1 MKQKPNKFVLTSI
14 ALAVLTLA
22 GQAHAQ
28 ATADAARPADA
39 PPSAQDAR
47 DKADNKMDQVIVTGS
62 TSLKRTVRESSVAV
76 TIADR
81 EDLDRKAPRSM
92 ASALELIPGVTV
104 EDSGGEASNNFTV
117 RGLAGGGQNFI
128 QISEDGLPVF
138 YNAGFADQLV
148 KMEVSIDRLEAV
160 RGGTSGIL
168 TTNGA
173 GATVNF
179 LTFMA
184 KDEAA
189 GMLRL
194 TGSDYGTKRIDARYG
209 APLGNGWFAGFGG
222 FMRTSDGVRNPGFTA
237 DKGGL
242 FRAYM
247 GRKFSD
253 GEFSVNLKV
262 VNDHNVFLLP
272 TPFQNPSSPQAV
284 PGFNGNY
291 DTMISQDNAIQ
302 QGHASNG
309 LKDNDATDGIATKAT
324 AIGYAFDKRVADNL
338 TLRAKGRY
346 TDFDNH
352 FNAVFTYDNASLRS
366 AADRLDPTR
375 NSDIKAML
383 ARFPGTTAALRGVAS
398 GTIYSGANLATV
410 GGNGLVS
417 DSVSSSQLH
426 AKQVMVND
434 VSLTWTLPNNSLT
447 AGLLLIHQD
456 SQDSSDGN
464 LQFLGEVRNNPSRL
478 DIVALNSAGQVT
490 GQLTD
495 KGVLGYN
502 PWGVGTSKEQLAS
515 DNLYI
520 NDEFKF
526 NDRLRLDAGVRLERL
541 KVQNWNPNGKTITVP
556 GALNANGTDAD
567 NIMVNNT
574 QSVFDGTYNITS
586 KQHSDQSYTAGG
598 NYLINDNLAA
608 YARYSRS
615 YQAQGGDEPTKITFQ
630 ELGARYKQRGFQA
643 GLTAFHTIFNN
654 FNYSRRFDNDNED
667 TKVHGGIT
675 VNGLEFDVLWRPVRY
690 AQITAT
696 GVYQKSDV
704 KYDNATGPSAA
715 KVDVSTLGGKPER
728 SPEVN
733 ATITPSLL
741 LPDNMG
747 EVYLSYHQVGKRF
760 ADSGNSIVLPAY
772 HTIDLGGRYQLT
784 PALSFNVSVQNVTNQ
799 IGLTEG
805 NPRSSFT
812 ELAGNYFF
820 ARSILGRNLQAS
832 LTASF

>member
-1 MKQKPNKFVLTSI
+1 MNKQKKFLLSSI
-14 ALAVLTLA
+14 TLAVLTMVN
-22 GQAHAQ
+22 QAHAGD
-28 ATADAARPADA
+28 AAVAKKEDAADAGSQAD
-39 PPSAQDAR
+39 
-47 DKADNKMDQVIVTGS
+47 DKLNQVIVTGS

-76 TIADR
+76 TVADR

-179 LTFMA
+179 LTFKA
-184 KDEAA
+184 KDEAE

-194 TGSDYGTKRIDARYG
+194 TGSDYGTKRIDLRYG
-209 APLGNGWFAGFGG
+209 GPLGNGWYAGVGG

-242 FRAYM
+242 FRAYL

-253 GEFSVNLKV
+253 GEFSVNVKV
-262 VNDHNVFLLP
+262 VDDHNTFLLP
-272 TPFQNPSSPQAV
+272 TPFQNPASPQAV

-291 DTMISQDNAIQ
+291 GTMISLDNAIQ
-302 QGHASNG
+302 QGHTSNG
-309 LKDNDATDGIATKAT
+309 LRDNDATDGIHTKAT
-324 AIGYAFDKRVADNL
+324 AIGYAFDKQLMDGV
-338 TLRAKGRY
+338 TLRSKGRY
-346 TDFDNH
+346 TDFNNQ
-352 FNAVFTYDNASLRS
+352 FNAIFTYDNASLVS
-366 AADRLDPTR
+366 AADRLNPAI
-375 NSDIKAML
+375 NSDVAAML

-398 GTIYSGANLATV
+398 GTIYSGASLANV

-426 AKQVMVND
+426 AKQVAVND
-434 VSLTWTLPNNSLT
+434 VSLTWSIPSNSLT
-447 AGLLLIHQD
+447 VGLLTVHQD

-464 LQFLGEVRNNPSRL
+464 LLFLGEVRNNPSRL
-478 DIVALNSAGQVT
+478 DIVALNPAGQVA
-490 GQLTD
+490 GQLSD

-502 PWGVGTSKEQLAS
+502 PWGVGTSKEQLS
-515 DNLYI
+515 STNLYI

-526 NDRLRLDAGVRLERL
+526 NDKLRLDAGVRFEKL
-541 KVQNWNPNGKTITVP
+541 KVNSWIPNGKTITVP
-556 GALNANGTDAD
+556 GALKADGTDAD

-586 KQHSDQSYTAGG
+586 KQHSDQSITAGG
-598 NYLINDNLAA
+598 NYLINDYLAA

-615 YQAQGGDEPTKITFQ
+615 YQAQGGDQPTNITFE
-630 ELGARYKQRGFQA
+630 ELGARFKAKGFSA
-643 GLTAFHTIFNN
+643 GITLFHTIFNN
-654 FNYSRRFDNDNED
+654 FNYSRRFDGDNED
-667 TKVHGGIT
+667 TKVHGGIK
-675 VNGLEFDVLWRPVRY
+675 VNGLEYDLHWRPLKY
-690 AQITAT
+690 AQLTAT
-696 GVYQKSDV
+696 GVFQKSTV
-704 KYDNATGPSAA
+704 SYGAASGPSAA
-715 KVDVSTLGGKPER
+715 KVDLSTLGGKPER

-741 LPDNMG
+741 LPNNKG
-747 EVYLSYHQVGKRF
+747 ELYVSFHQVGKRY

-772 HTIDLGGRYQLT
+772 HTVDIGGRYQIT
-784 PALSFNVSVQNVTNQ
+784 DSVSFNLSLQNATNA

-812 ELAGNYFF
+812 ELAGNYFY

-832 LTASF
+832 LSVSF

>member
-1 MKQKPNKFVLTSI
+1 MKKSPNKFVLSTI

-22 GQAHAQ
+22 AQAHAQ
-28 ATADAARPADA
+28 TAPAATDASDRID
-39 PPSAQDAR
+39 
-47 DKADNKMDQVIVTGS
+47 DKIDQVIVTGS

-194 TGSDYGTKRIDARYG
+194 TGSDYGTKRIDMRYG
-209 APLGNGWFAGFGG
+209 SPLGGGWYAGFGG

-237 DKGGL
+237 DHGGL

-253 GEFSVNLKV
+253 GEFSVNVKV
-262 VNDHNVFLLP
+262 VNDHNVFLVP
-272 TPFQNPSSPQAV
+272 TPFQDPSSPKAV

-302 QGHASNG
+302 QGHSSNG
-309 LKDNDATDGIATKAT
+309 LKDNNATDGIATKAT
-324 AIGYAFDKRVADNL
+324 AIGYAFDKKVADNV

-346 TDFDNH
+346 TDFDNQ
-352 FNAVFTYDNASLRS
+352 FNAIFTYDNASLRS
-366 AADRLDPTR
+366 AADRLDPVK
-375 NSDIKAML
+375 NGDIRAML

-417 DSVSSSQLH
+417 DSVNSSQLH

-434 VSLTWTLPNNSLT
+434 VSLTWTLPRNSLT
-447 AGLLLIHQD
+447 AGLLVIHQD

-478 DIVALNSAGQVT
+478 DIVALNAGGQVA

-502 PWGVGTSKEQLAS
+502 PWGVGISKEQLES
-515 DNLYI
+515 NNLYI

-526 NDRLRLDAGVRLERL
+526 NDRLRLDAGARFERL
-541 KVQNWNPNGKTITVP
+541 RVRQWNPNGKTITPP
-556 GALNANGTDAD
+556 GALKADGTDAD

-574 QSVFDGTYNITS
+574 QSVFDGTYNIS
-586 KQHSDQSYTAGG
+586 DKSHSDQSYTAGG
-598 NYLINDNLAA
+598 NYLINDNLAG

-615 YQAQGGDEPTKITFQ
+615 YQAQGGDEPTKITFE
-630 ELGARYKQRGFQA
+630 ELGVRYKQKGFA
-643 GLTAFHTIFNN
+643 TGLTLFHTIFNN
-654 FNYSRRFDNDNED
+654 FNYSRRFEGDNDD
-667 TKVHGGIT
+667 TKVHGGIAVT
-675 VNGLEFDVLWRPVRY
+675 GLEFDVLWRPVRF
-690 AQITAT
+690 AQIAAT
-696 GVYQKSDV
+696 GVYQKSKV
-704 KYDNATGPSAA
+704 SYDSATGPSAA
-715 KVDVSTLGGKPER
+715 KVDIATLGGKPER
-728 SPEVN
+728 SPEIN
-733 ATITPSLL
+733 ATITPSVF
-741 LPDNMG
+741 LPGNKG
-747 EVYLSYHQVGKRF
+747 EVYASFHQVGKRF
-760 ADSGNSIVLPAY
+760 ADSGNSIILPSY
-772 HTIDLGGRYQLT
+772 HTVDIGGRYQIS
-784 PALSFNVSVQNVTNQ
+784 PALSFNVSMQNVTNT

-812 ELAGNYFF
+812 ELAGNYFY
-820 ARSILGRNLQAS
+820 ARSILGRNVQAS

>member
-1 MKQKPNKFVLTSI
+1 MNNNRNPFVLTSI
-14 ALAVLTLA
+14 AVAVMALA

-28 ATADAARPADA
+28 ATAAASAAAPAS
-39 PPSAQDAR
+39 SAADSGEV
-47 DKADNKMDQVIVTGS
+47 DKLNQVVVTGS

-76 TIADR
+76 TVADR

-138 YNAGFADQLV
+138 YNAGLADQLV

-184 KDEAA
+184 KDEAS
-189 GMLRL
+189 GLLRL
-194 TGSDYGTKRIDARYG
+194 TGSDYGTRRVDLRYG
-209 APLGNGWFAGFGG
+209 GPLGNGWYAGVGG

-237 DKGGL
+237 DHGGL
-242 FRAYM
+242 LRAYL

-262 VNDHNVFLLP
+262 VNDHNVFYVP
-272 TPFQNPSSPQAV
+272 TPFQNPSNPQAV
-284 PGFNGNY
+284 PGFDGNY
-291 DTMISQDNAIQ
+291 DTMISRDNAIQ
-302 QGHASNG
+302 QGHASGG
-309 LKDNDATDGIATKAT
+309 LKDNDATDGIATRAT
-324 AIGYAFDKRVADNL
+324 AIGYAFDKRIGDDL

-352 FNAVFTYDNASLRS
+352 FNAIFTYDNASLRS
-366 AADRLDPTR
+366 AADRLDPAK
-375 NSDIKAML
+375 NADIKAML

-398 GTIYSGANLATV
+398 GTVYSGAGLASV

-417 DSVSSSQLH
+417 DSVNSAQLH
-426 AKQVMVND
+426 AKQAMVND

-447 AGLLLIHQD
+447 AGLLQIHQD

-478 DIVALNSAGQVT
+478 DIVALGANGQVV

-495 KGVLGYN
+495 KGVISYN
-502 PWGVGTSKEQLAS
+502 PWGVGTSKEQLDS
-515 DNLYI
+515 SNLYL

-526 NDRLRLDAGVRLERL
+526 NDRLRLDAGVRFERL
-541 KVQNWNPNGKTITVP
+541 KVRNWNPNGKTITVP
-556 GALNANGTDAD
+556 GALKADGTDAD

-574 QSVFDGTYNITS
+574 QSVFDGSYNITD

-598 NYLINDNLAA
+598 NYLVSDNLAA

-615 YQAQGGDEPTKITFQ
+615 YQAQGGDEPTKITFE
-630 ELGARYKQRGFQA
+630 ELGMRYKQRGFSA
-643 GLTAFHTIFNN
+643 GLTYFHTIFNN
-654 FNYSRRFDNDNED
+654 FNYSRRFDGDNED
-667 TKVHGGIT
+667 TKVHGGIR
-675 VNGLEFDVLWRPVRY
+675 VNGLEYDLQWHPVRW
-690 AQITAT
+690 AQVTAT
-696 GVYQKSDV
+696 GVYQKSSV
-704 KYDNATGPSAA
+704 NYENATGPSAA

-741 LPDNMG
+741 LPDNKG
-747 EVYLSYHQVGKRF
+747 EVYLSFHQVGKRY
-760 ADSGNSIVLPAY
+760 ADSGNSIILPAY
-772 HTIDLGGRYQLT
+772 HTVDLGGRYQLT
-784 PALSFNVSVQNVTNQ
+784 ASLSLNVSVQNVTNT

-812 ELAGNYFF
+812 ELAGNYFY

-832 LTASF
+832 ISAAF

>member
-1 MKQKPNKFVLTSI
+1 MKNNHNRFVLSAI
-14 ALAVLTLA
+14 ALAVMALA
-22 GQAHAQ
+22 GQAQAQ
-28 ATADAARPADA
+28 ATAEGAKVAA
-39 PPSAQDAR
+39 SA
-47 DKADNKMDQVIVTGS
+47 ADNGEVDKMNQVVVTGS

-138 YNAGFADQLV
+138 YSAGLADQLV

-189 GMLRL
+189 GLLRL
-194 TGSDYGTKRIDARYG
+194 TGSDYGTRRVDLRYG
-209 APLGNGWFAGFGG
+209 GPLGNGWYAGVGG
-222 FMRTSDGVRNPGFTA
+222 FMRSSDGVRNPGFTA
-237 DKGGL
+237 DHGGL
-242 FRAYM
+242 LRAYL
-247 GRKFSD
+247 GRKFSE

-262 VNDHNVFLLP
+262 VNDHNVFYVP
-272 TPFQNPSSPQAV
+272 TPFQNPASPQAV

-291 DTMISQDNAIQ
+291 DTMISRDNAIQ
-302 QGHASNG
+302 QGHASGG
-309 LKDNDATDGIATKAT
+309 LKDNDATDGIATRAT
-324 AIGYAFDKRVADNL
+324 AIGYAFDMRVADDL
-338 TLRAKGRY
+338 SLRAKGRY
-346 TDFDNH
+346 TDLDNH
-352 FNAVFTYDNASLRS
+352 FNAIFTYDNASLRS
-366 AADRLDPTR
+366 AADRLNPATNADV
-375 NSDIKAML
+375 KAML

-398 GTIYSGANLATV
+398 GTIYSGAGLAQV

-417 DSVSSSQLH
+417 DSVNSAQLH
-426 AKQVMVND
+426 AKQALVND
-434 VSLTWTLPNNSLT
+434 VSLTWTRPSNSLT
-447 AGLLLIHQD
+447 VGLLQIHQD

-478 DIVALNSAGQVT
+478 DIVALNSAGQVA

-495 KGVLGYN
+495 KGVIAYN
-502 PWGVGTSKEQLAS
+502 PWGVGTSKEQLDS
-515 DNLYI
+515 TNLYV

-526 NDRLRLDAGVRLERL
+526 NDRLRLDAGVRFEKL
-541 KVQNWNPNGKTITVP
+541 KVRAWNPNGKTITVP
-556 GALNANGTDAD
+556 GALKADGSDAD
-567 NIMVNNT
+567 NIIVNNT
-574 QSVFDGTYNITS
+574 QSVFDGTYNTTS
-586 KQHSDQSYTAGG
+586 KEHSDQSYTAGG
-598 NYLINDNLAA
+598 NYLVNDNLAA

-615 YQAQGGDEPTKITFQ
+615 YQAQGGDEPTKITFE
-630 ELGARYKQRGFQA
+630 ELGLRYKQRGFAA
-643 GLTAFHTIFNN
+643 GLTLFHTIFNN

-667 TKVHGGIT
+667 TKVHGGIK
-675 VNGLEFDVLWRPVRY
+675 VNGLEYDLQWHPLRW
-690 AQITAT
+690 AQVTAT
-696 GVYQKSDV
+696 GVYQKSTV
-704 KYDNATGPSAA
+704 SYGNATGPSAA

-741 LPDNMG
+741 LPDNKG
-747 EVYLSYHQVGKRF
+747 ELYLSFHQVGKRY
-760 ADSGNSIVLPAY
+760 ADSGNSIILPAY
-772 HTIDLGGRYQLT
+772 HTVDVGARYQLT
-784 PALSFNVSVQNVTNQ
+784 AALSLNLSVQNATNT

-812 ELAGNYFF
+812 ELAGNYFY

-832 LTASF
+832 LSAAF